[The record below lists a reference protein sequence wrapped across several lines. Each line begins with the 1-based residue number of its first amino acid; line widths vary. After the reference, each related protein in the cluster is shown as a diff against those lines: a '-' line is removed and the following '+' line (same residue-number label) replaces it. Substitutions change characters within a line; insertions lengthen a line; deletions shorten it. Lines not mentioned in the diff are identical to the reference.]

1 MTPVISQHV
10 PADSLA
16 TIRALRPTMPH
27 LPRTIVEAVLSKG
40 GSIGSTTKVAQ
51 QFGLP
56 NRFHL
61 ARMLKRAGL
70 PPLHRLAEWAL
81 VESLLRRAEHDGVS
95 LCHVAFHSG
104 RHPSACYRLV
114 KDLTGLR
121 WAELRARGLRWFQSE
136 FARQLQSATL
146 ARVR

>member
-1 MTPVISQHV
+1 MTDMISH
-10 PADSLA
+10 SLA
-16 TIRALRPTMPH
+16 TIRALRPAMPH

-56 NRFHL
+56 NRFQL

-81 VESLLRRAEHDGVS
+81 VESLLRTAERDGVS
-95 LCHVAFHSG
+95 LCHMAFHSG
-104 RHPSACYRLV
+104 RHPSTCYRLV

-136 FARQLQSATL
+136 FARQLHSRGATR
-146 ARVR
+146 ATTS